1 MHSTFRLKTL
11 AWAGL
16 VALVV
21 GALAPSPAGAVPE
34 PGAKGRGFRLFARSL
49 GALTV
54 NRIYCGLNSTGQVC
68 VDSSGSSTIG
78 GGYWPKGTADQ
89 YIFNT
94 GLQLAGV
101 IQGGPWDGD
110 TTGAFFFDPKGTTEH
125 GVQVQPI
132 YNTLNPDDAANWPA
146 AARVPVGDASADLF
160 DPLLQGRIAA
170 SQGDI
175 WFMSWEGD
183 PAANAGRSHPLGVA
197 VETRG
202 FGWNYPS
209 GNEDI
214 IYFLY
219 TFYNVTSRNPADY
232 ATVRPEIRDIL
243 LAQAQVFAERNS
255 ATFGV
260 TIPEGGY
267 LIDPLYAA
275 FGTDHDVAEAGI
287 NYASVNLPFALGYT
301 YDQSF
306 YGPTAVSDL
315 GWSFDPGIFSEP
327 FFAGPGFT
335 GVKYLKSPD
344 PLAAA
349 GSIQLYSNT
358 INGGAFGDAQNTTQL
373 FRYLSGNIS
382 TAAGDA
388 PCTYNPVLDRICFLN
403 NASAADMRFFQSSTG
418 FDLPP
423 GQARSIV
430 VAYIHAAPVAVPGFA
445 PNANT
450 SVKPGDPRGLGNP
463 SSMAASIN
471 MVDSLTGYLG
481 FTDADASGT
490 VEQNEF
496 LVVPGSLLDKSLV
509 AQSIFDSKFLLP
521 FAPDVPEFFLV
532 PGDNEMTILWQPSAT
547 EATGDPFFAVASAAQ
562 IDGNANPLYD
572 PNYRSIETSPAH
584 GDVEGYRIF
593 RGRVDN
599 PNQMALLAQFDYAGT
614 TIRDYDALVNPTPG
628 CAPELAPQVTADCAV
643 AYDVQAPGVA
653 RTVFAEHN
661 LAGDVIQVVVSG
673 GRPQRVQLADG
684 SMHVLDADSAATGG
698 ASGLPQLSDN
708 GVPFAYVDRT
718 ARNGFRY
725 FYVVTA
731 FDLNSRRSGPSSL
744 ESPRS
749 ATKSAT
755 PVRQAVKSAAA
766 SLDVGLYDRDG
777 NLLRT
782 ELAAP
787 AIDGL
792 TGRFAGPFP
801 AANAWNLGFSAFVG
815 SIVSTSGA
823 ISLRLDSLSLGFSDY
838 GDGLGVPTNYYFT
851 LNTSGG
857 ESQLTV
863 PLQQDAFD
871 HLNHSATYPFD
882 PVSVDGDLAANFG
895 GSDQYQF
902 TPTFSLDLAGQYY
915 SASFGRGCVNGAVG
929 FEAEGASGCDFN
941 GSRWFMGP
949 SPLANESK
957 ANPTAGNGPNS
968 TAVGI
973 IADPDNAGELAGVET
988 IYNPYS
994 YQTIQTIW
1002 RGYESVLAGGRRA
1015 ADYNLYWGAGGLI
1028 DSVIDVTHN
1037 VPVPFDANKAAG
1049 SYGVLNQAAAQPSGV
1064 GQSFDQRAELSHLDL
1079 SCVEPWRS
1087 IATNA
1092 EAPQSRAACAT
1103 AAGGD
1108 GPTYL
1113 LSQTAIPGPIVLAT
1127 GALTNS
1133 RTLPA
1138 AANAGFLLYLA
1149 GNVFMIELTGG
1160 ALPAEGT
1167 IWSMRDYVGAIAG
1180 GNNGAGRNLGSY
1192 RFTEQPRPLTAA
1204 GVELRMAWQAADPS
1218 QPLILNNK
1226 DLANV
1231 HTVPDPYY
1239 VTNPY
1244 EQTSSSK
1251 IIRFVNLP
1259 QQAIIRIYTASGVLV
1274 RVLDHNSSTF
1284 AGEAVWDVR
1293 NRNNQVV
1300 ASGVYFYHI
1309 ESGEAR
1315 KVGRFT
1321 VVNFAQ

>member
-16 VALVV
+16 VALVA
-21 GALAPSPAGAVPE
+21 GALAPSVASAVPE
-34 PGAKGRGFRLFARSL
+34 PGAKSRGFRLFARSL

-54 NRIYCGLNSTGQVC
+54 NRVYCGLNSTGQVC

-125 GVQVQPI
+125 GAQVQPI
-132 YNTLNPDDAANWPA
+132 YNSFNPDDVANWPD

-183 PAANAGRSHPLGVA
+183 PAANAGRSHPLGVV

-232 ATVRPEIRDIL
+232 TSVRPEIRDIL
-243 LAQAQVFAERNS
+243 LTQAQVFAERNS

-260 TIPEGGY
+260 TIPAGGY
-267 LIDPLYAA
+267 TIDPLFAA
-275 FGTDHDVAEAGI
+275 FGTDHDVAEAGV

-301 YDQSF
+301 YEQSF
-306 YGPTAVSDL
+306 YGPTTVADL
-315 GWSFDPGIFSEP
+315 GWSFDPGIFSAP

-335 GVKYLKSPD
+335 GVKYLKSPT
-344 PLAAA
+344 
-349 GSIQLYSNT
+349 GGGEIQLYSNT

-382 TAAGDA
+382 TASGDA
-388 PCTYNPVLDRICFLN
+388 PCTYNPVLDRVCFLN

-418 FDLPP
+418 FSLAP
-423 GQARSIV
+423 GQAASIV

-445 PNANT
+445 PNQNT

-463 SSMAASIN
+463 SAMNASIN
-471 MVDSLTGYLG
+471 LVDSLTGYLG
-481 FTDADASGT
+481 FNDADGSGT

-496 LVVPGSLLDKSLV
+496 VVVPGSLLDKSLV

-521 FAPDVPEFFLV
+521 FSPEIPEFFLV
-532 PGDNEMTILWQPSAT
+532 PGDNEMTILWQPSASET
-547 EATGDPFFAVASAAQ
+547 TGDPFYAVASQAT
-562 IDGNANPLYD
+562 IDGNPNPLYD
-572 PNYRSIETSPAH
+572 PNYRSIENSPEH

-599 PNQMALLAQFDYAGT
+599 PNQMTLLAQFDYAGT
-614 TIRDYDALVNPTPG
+614 TIRDHDALVNPTPG
-628 CAPELAPQVTADCAV
+628 CAPELDPQITDDCAV
-643 AYDVQAPGVA
+643 TYDPQVPGVP
-653 RTVFAEHN
+653 RTVYAEHN
-661 LAGDVIQVVVSG
+661 LAGDLIQVVVSG
-673 GRPQRVQLADG
+673 GRPQRVELADG
-684 SMHVLDADSAATGG
+684 SMLVLDADTAVTGD
-698 ASGLPQLSDN
+698 ASGLPQLSDT

-731 FDLNSRRSGPSSL
+731 FDINSRRSGPSSL

-766 SLDVGLYDRDG
+766 ALDVGLYDREG
-777 NLLRT
+777 NRLRS
-782 ELAAP
+782 ELGAP

-792 TGRFAGPFP
+792 TGRFAGAFP
-801 AANAWNLGFSAFVG
+801 PSNAWHLGFSAFVG
-815 SIVSTSGA
+815 SIVTESGQV
-823 ISLRLDSLSLGFSDY
+823 SLRLDSMSLGFPDY
-838 GDGLGVPTNYYFT
+838 GDHLVVPVNYYFT
-851 LNTSGG
+851 LTTGAG
-857 ESQLTV
+857 QSQLTV
-863 PLQQDAFD
+863 PMVQDAFD
-871 HLNHSATYPFD
+871 HLNHSAEATFD
-882 PVSVDGDLAANFG
+882 PVPVDGEKAAAFG

-902 TPTFSLDLAGQYY
+902 TPSFSLDLAGQYY

-957 ANPTAGNGPNS
+957 VNPTAGNGPNS

-973 IADPDNAGELAGVET
+973 IADPDNGGELDGVVT
-988 IYNPYS
+988 IYHPYS

-1015 ADYNLYWGAGGLI
+1015 ADYNLYWGAGGFI

-1037 VPVPFDANKAAG
+1037 VPLPFDSVRAG
-1049 SYGVLNQAAAQPSGV
+1049 AGFGVLNQSAAQPSGV
-1064 GQSFDQRAELSHLDL
+1064 GQSFDQRTELSHLDL

-1087 IATNA
+1087 IAVNG

-1108 GPTYL
+1108 GPRYD
-1113 LSQTAIPGPIVLAT
+1113 LSQTAIPGPIVIST

-1138 AANAGFLLYLA
+1138 AANAGFILYLA
-1149 GNVFMIELTGG
+1149 GNAFMFELEGG

-1167 IWSMRDYVGAIAG
+1167 VWTMRDYVGAIAG
-1180 GNNGAGRNLGSY
+1180 GNNGAGRNLGTYTFS
-1192 RFTEQPRPLTAA
+1192 EQPRPLSAP
-1204 GVELRMAWQAADPS
+1204 GVELRMAWTAADPN
-1218 QPLILNNK
+1218 QPLILNNR

-1259 QQAIIRIYTASGVLV
+1259 QQAIIRIYSASGVLV
-1274 RVLDHNSSTF
+1274 RVLDHNSPTF
-1284 AGEAVWDVR
+1284 SGEAVWDVR